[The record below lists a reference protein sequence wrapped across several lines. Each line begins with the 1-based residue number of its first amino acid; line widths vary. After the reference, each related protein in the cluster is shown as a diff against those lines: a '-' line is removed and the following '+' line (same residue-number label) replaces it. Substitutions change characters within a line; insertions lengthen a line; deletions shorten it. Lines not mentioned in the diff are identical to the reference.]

1 MGLGA
6 GVLSIKCALTKE
18 GYASGGREGETPSD
32 TLADVARGIV
42 FFFNRKDGRV
52 ESAIETQ
59 KLGVDFSLCLGL
71 SFSLKTISQAQKQHK
86 QQGNWM

>member
-42 FFFNRKDGRV
+42 FFLIARTAAWK
-52 ESAIETQ
+52 
-59 KLGVDFSLCLGL
+59 
-71 SFSLKTISQAQKQHK
+71 AQ
-86 QQGNWM
+86 